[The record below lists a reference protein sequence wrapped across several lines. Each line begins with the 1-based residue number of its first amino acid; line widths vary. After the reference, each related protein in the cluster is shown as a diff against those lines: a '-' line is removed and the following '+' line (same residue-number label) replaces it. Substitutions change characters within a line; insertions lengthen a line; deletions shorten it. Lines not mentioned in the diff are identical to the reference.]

1 MCGGRS
7 RSGSAAV
14 AMVKVIMWRMVS
26 NVEMFHLSSSRQKCS
41 ELTNNCLSVDDD
53 DDDDDD
59 YYRLTTTE
67 YLRQF

>member
-1 MCGGRS
+1 
-7 RSGSAAV
+7 
-14 AMVKVIMWRMVS
+14 MVKVIMWRMVS